1 MDQYPPP
8 RLDRELICQAARIG
22 LFWQWLLHQRARIFA
37 TLQDSRR
44 RQRSRFYRQ
53 HVEHYVRHGIPD
65 WSRRLY
71 ANGFLALWHQVPR
84 HDPRGQRIDA
94 VYLGWV
100 LARYGG
106 DLLHNRCVSSML

>member
-1 MDQYPPP
+1 MDQHHHA

-22 LFWQWLLHQRARIFA
+22 LFWQWLLHEWARILA
-37 TLQDSRR
+37 ILQDSRR

-53 HVEHYVRHGIPD
+53 HVEHDVQHGIPD

-84 HDPRGQRIDA
+84 HDPRSQRIDA
-94 VYLGWV
+94 VCLSWV

-106 DLLHNRCVSSML
+106 